1 MNPSHTGAARYLAT
15 SRETRKGTSNIAVPI
30 AMDRERPR
38 LEQGAGWPAGGNVLR
53 PSPAAVAPPAAPA
66 SPAGPAHPAP
76 ARPAPPAR
84 PAQTE
89 IRSAP
94 SKIAGHIVANDQA

>member
-53 PSPAAVAPPAAPA
+53 PSPAAVAPPPPPA
-66 SPAGPAHPAP
+66 SP